1 MPSILITGASSGIGR
16 AAAQKFLTEGW
27 RVGLLARRRDKL
39 VEIAT
44 DYTNAVTYAV
54 DVTDRIAVDQAIA
67 DFAVSSGRLDT
78 VFNNAGIF
86 PGGAVVDAITDED
99 WLTTVNINLTG
110 MFYTARAAFAQMR
123 AQTPQGGRIINNGS
137 ISAHSPR
144 EGSLAYTATK
154 HAITGM
160 TKSIGLDGRPLN
172 IVCSQIDIGNARTE
186 IVEAIAS
193 VAPTPPPMMDVKHAA
208 NAVFHMANLPL
219 DVNVQTMTV
228 MATQMPY
235 LGRG

>member
-16 AAAQKFLTEGW
+16 ATTQKFLNEGW
-27 RVGLLARRRDKL
+27 HVGLLARRADKL
-39 VEIAT
+39 SEIA
-44 DYTNAVTYAV
+44 DGNQNAAIYPV
-54 DVTDRIAVDQAIA
+54 DVTDRAAVDQAVSE
-67 DFAVSSGRLDT
+67 FAQSCGRLDA
-78 VFNNAGIF
+78 VFNNAGVF
-86 PGGAVVDAITDED
+86 PSGAVVDEITDED
-99 WLTTVNINLTG
+99 WLTTVNVNLTG

-123 AQTPQGGRIINNGS
+123 KQTPQGGRIINNGS
-137 ISAHSPR
+137 ISAHTPR

-186 IVEAIAS
+186 IVEAIA
-193 VAPTPPPMMDVKHAA
+193 AAAATPPPMMDVRHAA
-208 NAVFHMANLPL
+208 DAVFHMANLPL
-219 DVNVQTMTV
+219 DVNVQTMTI
-228 MATQMPY
+228 MANQMPY

>member
-16 AAAQKFLTEGW
+16 ATTQKFLNEGW
-27 RVGLLARRRDKL
+27 HVGLLARRADKL
-39 VEIAT
+39 SEIA
-44 DYTNAVTYAV
+44 DGNQKAAIFPV
-54 DVTDRIAVDQAIA
+54 DVTDRVAVDQAISE
-67 DFAVSSGRLDT
+67 FAKSCGRLDA
-78 VFNNAGIF
+78 VFNNAGVF
-86 PGGAVVDAITDED
+86 PSGAVVDEITDED
-99 WLTTVNINLTG
+99 WLTTVNVNLTG

-123 AQTPQGGRIINNGS
+123 KQTPQGGRIINNGS
-137 ISAHSPR
+137 ISAHTPR

-186 IVEAIAS
+186 IVEAIA
-193 VAPTPPPMMDVKHAA
+193 AAAATPPPMMDVRHAA
-208 NAVFHMANLPL
+208 DAVFHMANLPL
-219 DVNVQTMTV
+219 DVNVQTMTI
-228 MATQMPY
+228 MANQMPY

>member
-16 AAAQKFLTEGW
+16 ATTQKFLNEGW
-27 RVGLLARRRDKL
+27 HVGLLARRADKL
-39 VEIAT
+39 SEIA
-44 DYTNAVTYAV
+44 DGNQNAEIYAV
-54 DVTDRIAVDQAIA
+54 DVTNRFAVDK
-67 DFAVSSGRLDT
+67 AVSEFAKSCGRLDAI
-78 VFNNAGIF
+78 FNNAGVF
-86 PGGAVVDAITDED
+86 PSGAVVDEITDED
-99 WLTTVNINLTG
+99 WLTTVNVNLTG

-123 AQTPQGGRIINNGS
+123 KQTPQGGRIINNGS
-137 ISAHSPR
+137 ISARTPR

-186 IVEAIAS
+186 IVEAIA
-193 VAPTPPPMMDVKHAA
+193 AAAATPPPMMDVRHAA
-208 NAVFHMANLPL
+208 DAVFHMANLPL
-219 DVNVQTMTV
+219 DVNVQTMTI
-228 MATQMPY
+228 MANQMPY